1 MATTLQDME
10 HTIGTAFGDSATK
23 YGGDA
28 WITPLQ
34 GFYQGNVAG
43 PTGWLIISSNLLR
56 IMRTLKFGSFYK
68 STLSGK
74 TFRIA
79 GFVYVDDTN
88 LTQSTSPEAR
98 TATEV
103 LQRMQHGLDTWEGLI
118 TSTGRALSNEK
129 SRWWFV
135 DCQFNQSGDWSYKK
149 VAELLGG
156 LTTIDTDGVRKPI
169 QCLEPE
175 EPHETLGMFLDATGS
190 GATTE
195 QDAPMG

>member
-1 MATTLQDME
+1 
-10 HTIGTAFGDSATK
+10 
-23 YGGDA
+23 
-28 WITPLQ
+28 
-34 GFYQGNVAG
+34 
-43 PTGWLIISSNLLR
+43 
-56 IMRTLKFGSFYK
+56 
-68 STLSGK
+68 
-74 TFRIA
+74 
-79 GFVYVDDTN
+79 
-88 LTQSTSPEAR
+88 
-98 TATEV
+98 
-103 LQRMQHGLDTWEGLI
+103 MQHGLDTWEGLI

-135 DCQFNQSGDWSYKK
+135 DGQFNQSGDWSYKK